1 MDAEPQRAA
10 AQLRALMAR
19 TRAAVDRVVGSWH
32 VHQLLGLLAQLEA
45 DQGYAAAAAELDER
59 AATDAK
65 IEMRGFQHAAASA
78 FAQAALRRLE
88 LGELDPG
95 MALAKQAFELA
106 DILADPSPVY
116 DQLVAMVRHVRQR
129 ESPSGA

>member
-45 DQGYAAAAAELDER
+45 DQGNAAAAAELDER
-59 AATDAK
+59 AAT
-65 IEMRGFQHAAASA
+65 
-78 FAQAALRRLE
+78 
-88 LGELDPG
+88 
-95 MALAKQAFELA
+95 
-106 DILADPSPVY
+106 DPSPVY